1 MSQQRAIRAASIVRE
16 AIIEI
21 LRKEIQDA
29 SLSLLSITEVIMSP
43 DLSKA
48 KIYVSFFTGN
58 NTENS
63 NEKKKSLFEVLLGY
77 TKRIRGEL
85 GGRLDFRI
93 VPDLEFILDE
103 SLEKGDH
110 ILLKLRALEKE
121 REQAEKKGQS

>member
-21 LRKEIQDA
+21 LRKEIQDE
-29 SLSLLSITEVIMSP
+29 SLSLLSITEVVMSP

-48 KIYVSFFTGN
+48 KVYVSFFTGN
-58 NTENS
+58 DDK
-63 NEKKKSLFEVLLGY
+63 KKKSLFEVLQGY
-77 TKRIRGEL
+77 VKRIRGEL
-85 GGRLDFRI
+85 AGRLDFRI

-121 REQAEKKGQS
+121 REMRESNKGAAS

>member
-48 KIYVSFFTGN
+48 KVYVSFFTGN
-58 NTENS
+58 NH
-63 NEKKKSLFEVLLGY
+63 EKKKSLFETLLGY

-85 GGRLDFRI
+85 AGRLDFRI

-121 REQAEKKGQS
+121 REKREQS

>member
-21 LRKEIQDA
+21 LRKEIQDE
-29 SLSLLSITEVIMSP
+29 SLNLLSITEVIMSP

-48 KIYVSFFTGN
+48 KVYVSFF
-58 NTENS
+58 S
-63 NEKKKSLFEVLLGY
+63 EKKGSLFETLKGY
-77 TKRIRGEL
+77 TKRIRSEL

-93 VPDLEFILDE
+93 VPDLEFVLDE

-121 REQAEKKGQS
+121 RETRESKKSNEGAAS

>member
-43 DLSKA
+43 DLAKA
-48 KIYVSFFTGN
+48 KVYVSFFSGD
-58 NTENS
+58 
-63 NEKKKSLFEVLLGY
+63 KPKLFEKLLSY
-77 TKRIRGEL
+77 AKRIRGEL
-85 GGRLDFRI
+85 AGRLDFRI
-93 VPDLEFILDE
+93 VPDIEFILDE

-121 REQAEKKGQS
+121 REQRESL

>member
-48 KIYVSFFTGN
+48 KIYVSFF
-58 NTENS
+58 S
-63 NEKKKSLFEVLLGY
+63 EKKKSLFEVLLGY

-93 VPDLEFILDE
+93 VPDIEFILDE

-121 REQAEKKGQS
+121 REKQEQQEHKDEKKEPS